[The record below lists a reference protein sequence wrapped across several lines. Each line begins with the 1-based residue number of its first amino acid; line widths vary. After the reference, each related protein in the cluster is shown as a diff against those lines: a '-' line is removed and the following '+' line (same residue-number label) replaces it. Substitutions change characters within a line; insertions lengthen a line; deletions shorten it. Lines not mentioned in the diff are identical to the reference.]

1 MADSTDLMAVRGRS
15 DFNYPED
22 NDSQPN
28 INNRGD
34 QLIAQS
40 LPELTELVRMGVSWQ
55 VALASGLAALTALP
69 TTVAGISLWNG
80 ETGASGMPARQY
92 AIDSFGSWEA
102 VADATQPNITAI
114 FACNN
119 VSPVTAP
126 TATALTMRGLSG
138 NAYGGKARAVSA
150 LTITNDGWFA
160 HATDGNA
167 ANGLTGAGSFQWR
180 VNEVKC
186 RGLYMV
192 KPGGCF
198 NVQAVKAVAAA
209 AAQQFFF
216 IRWHEVMMIAN

>member
-1 MADSTDLMAVRGRS
+1 MADSIDQMAVRGRS

-34 QLIAQS
+34 QLIAQA

-55 VALASGLAALTALP
+55 VALSTGLAALTALP
-69 TTVAGISLWNG
+69 TTVAGLSLWNG

-92 AIDSFGSWEA
+92 AIDAFGSWEA
-102 VADATQPNITAI
+102 VADATQPNITAL

-126 TATALTMRGLSG
+126 TATALTIRGLSG
-138 NAYGGKARAVSA
+138 NAYGGKARPVSA
-150 LTITNDGWFA
+150 LTVTNDGWFP
-160 HATDGNA
+160 HASEGNA
-167 ANGLTGAGSFQWR
+167 YNALTGAGGLQWR
-180 VNEVKC
+180 VNEVRCK
-186 RGLYMV
+186 GLYMV